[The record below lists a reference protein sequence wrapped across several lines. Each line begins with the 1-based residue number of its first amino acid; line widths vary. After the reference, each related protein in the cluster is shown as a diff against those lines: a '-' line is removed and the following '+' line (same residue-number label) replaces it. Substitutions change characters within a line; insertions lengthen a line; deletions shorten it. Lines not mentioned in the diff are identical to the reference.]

1 MPHRPGHGRFS
12 SDNSEADRINAS
24 RAMRSSGMD
33 VGFGEGQVDPG
44 LAAGVIQQQT
54 GVSPQAARQAAQQS
68 FNTGGGQSNQTDSGG
83 TTVTTQTDDTPPG
96 TKKDDRE
103 TGVTEEDG
111 KKNYF
116 IKGIGEV
123 DAYLYGAYRQLIA
136 AGVAL
141 PDVLD
146 AIKLGMSERDFSD
159 RNLKQ
164 LKDLSIGDFT
174 LANFVKTAFEKPTYE
189 HEFLGSA
196 GAAAA
201 LNKLNKI
208 TDPKKKQEFV
218 NRLIENDPDN
228 FRDMFADQLGLGK
241 GGVGNFDKSKLPTP
255 EEFEKQLVGFNIGNK
270 NFDKNYYGTQ
280 ADFYKVNPFPATQ
293 GGLEELAGLA
303 FGEDE
308 FLNRQIAEARMLAD
322 KGRTGERFVVGQNVG
337 GGSGGGG
344 AQQNQDANTG
354 GNLPDFGLVRQFRR
368 DEGFTPNY
376 TGGPEQIMLAGGYF
390 NPSTQQ
396 FMYGGGPYGTSGL
409 FQGDPMQFFNK
420 GGFVDGRGLSGFKMK
435 GF

>member
-1 MPHRPGHGRFS
+1 MS
-12 SDNSEADRINAS
+12 SDARDRYLAQTSGGTQPQNFGSNIVIGGGSQLPSGGSSEEADKAIDRILGGKT
-24 RAMRSSGMD
+24 R
-33 VGFGEGQVDPG
+33 EKT
-44 LAAGVIQQQT
+44 LATNIGSQD
-54 GVSPQAARQAAQQS
+54 
-68 FNTGGGQSNQTDSGG
+68 DSGG
-83 TTVTTQTDDTPPG
+83 TSVTTTETTTDTKTDDR
-96 TKKDDRE
+96 D
-103 TGVTEEDG
+103 TGVTEKDG

-123 DAYLYGAYRQLIA
+123 DAKLYGAYRQLIA
-136 AGVAL
+136 AGVPL
-141 PDVLD
+141 NDVIK
-146 AIKLGMSERDFSD
+146 AIDLGMKEKDFAD

-164 LKDLSIGDFT
+164 LSDINPFDFS
-174 LANFVKTAFEKPTYE
+174 LVNLIKSAFDKPSYE

-196 GAAAA
+196 GAANI
-201 LNKLNKI
+201 LNKMNQI
-208 TDPKKKQEFV
+208 TDPEKKQEYVKQIIDANPQGFA
-218 NRLIENDPDN
+218 
-228 FRDMFADQLGLGK
+228 DMFADKLGLKGGK
-241 GGVGNFDKSKLPTP
+241 GNYDPKKLPTP

-280 ADFYKVNPFPATQ
+280 ADFYKVNPFPQTS
-293 GGLEELAGLA
+293 GGIEELAGMA
-303 FGEDE
+303 FTGDK
-308 FLNRQIAEARMLAD
+308 FFDRQIDEARRLKNQMNPGGGGIAQ
-322 KGRTGERFVVGQNVG
+322 TGGGGGG
-337 GGSGGGG
+337 GGS
-344 AQQNQDANTG
+344 QQDQDTSTG
-354 GNLPDFGLVRQFRR
+354 TTPDFGLVRQFRR

>member
-12 SDNSEADRINAS
+12 SNNSEADRINAS

-54 GVSPQAARQAAQQS
+54 GVSPQAAQQAAQQS
-68 FNTGGGQSNQTDSGG
+68 FNTGGGQSSQTDSDG
-83 TTVTTQTDDTPPG
+83 TTVTTQTDDTPPD

-123 DAYLYGAYRQLIA
+123 DAKLYGAYRQLIA
-136 AGVAL
+136 AGVPL
-141 PDVLD
+141 NDVLK
-146 AIKLGMSERDFSD
+146 AIDLGMKEKDFSD

-164 LKDLSIGDFT
+164 LSEMNPFDFS
-174 LANFVKTAFEKPTYE
+174 LVNLIKGVFNKPSYE

-196 GAAAA
+196 GAAAI
-201 LNKLNKI
+201 LNKMNQI
-208 TDPKKKQEFV
+208 TDPKKKQEYVKQIIDANPKGFS
-218 NRLIENDPDN
+218 
-228 FRDMFADQLGLGK
+228 DMFADKAGIGK
-241 GGVGNFDKSKLPTP
+241 GGKGNFDLKNLPTP

-280 ADFYKVNPFPATQ
+280 ADFYKVNPFPQTS
-293 GGLEELAGLA
+293 GGIEELAGLA

-308 FLNRQIAEARMLAD
+308 FLNRQIDEARRLKNQM
-322 KGRTGERFVVGQNVG
+322 NPG
-337 GGSGGGG
+337 GGGIAQSGGGG
-344 AQQNQDANTG
+344 GGGQQDQDTSTG
-354 GNLPDFGLVRQFRR
+354 TAPDFGLVRQFRR

-396 FMYGGGPYGTSGL
+396 FMYGGGPYGTSNL

-420 GGFVDGRGLSGFKMK
+420 GGLVDGRGLSGFKTK